1 MKSGSLV
8 MKEKVNDNTVYFQ
21 PKIDLDIS
29 DGSKRVSFESDISIY
44 IHIPFCEK
52 KCYFCSIE
60 TCQSYTPELIESYVD
75 SLVIEIENRMS
86 LLQKMNIKCIHFG
99 GGTPSIISKQQLK
112 KILCILEKCIFN
124 LKEKEIVFESSPMSI
139 NTELVEL
146 ITQYAKLS
154 LNIGIQT
161 FDNRILQGINR
172 DTNIDKIKLFFK
184 EIKKLNLQTVGIDLI
199 CNLPL
204 SDQNTTIN
212 DINLALELGV
222 NYFSL
227 YPLRMEAKTVLYN
240 NYNTVYGKIPSL
252 EEQFKSFQDSADLL
266 VSKGYERYSIYHFN
280 GTGNINHLYSRLQI
294 NGGEWIGF
302 GAGANS
308 YYQQQIFANTSN
320 IRKYIQNQKTGISC
334 IEANRTLNMTD
345 MIAREIVYSLR
356 GGKISKKYYINRYGK
371 HIYNSFY
378 EIFLMLKK
386 NEYIQE
392 SEQEF
397 LLTTQGN
404 FNLSAIE
411 KMVFDN
417 MKINCACE

>member
-1 MKSGSLV
+1 

-21 PKIDLDIS
+21 PKIDLDVS
-29 DGSKRVSFESDISIY
+29 DSSQMVSFESNISIY

-52 KCYFCSIE
+52 KCYFCSIK
-60 TCQSYTPELIESYVD
+60 TCQSYTLETIDGYVD
-75 SLVIEIENRMS
+75 SLVIEIENRMD
-86 LLQKMNIKCIHFG
+86 LLRKMNIKCIHFG
-99 GGTPSIISKQQLK
+99 GGTPSVISKHQLK
-112 KILCILEKCIFN
+112 KILCILEKCVPD
-124 LKEKEIVFESSPMSI
+124 LKEKEIVFEASPMSI
-139 NTELVEL
+139 NMELVEL
-146 ITQYAKLS
+146 ITEYAKLS

-161 FDNRILQGINR
+161 FDNRILQDINR
-172 DTNIDKIKLFFK
+172 NTNIDQIKLFFK
-184 EIKKLNLQTVGIDLI
+184 EIKKLNLHTVGIDLI

-204 SDQNTTIN
+204 SDQKTTIN

-222 NYFSL
+222 NYFAL
-227 YPLRMEAKTVLYN
+227 YPLRMEAKTMLYN
-240 NYNTVYGKIPSL
+240 NYNTIHSKMPSL
-252 EEQFKSFQDSADLL
+252 EEQLKAFEDSANLL
-266 VSKGYERYSIYHFN
+266 ISKGYERYSIYHFN
-280 GTGNINHLYSRLQI
+280 GTGHINHLYSRLQI

-320 IRKYIQNQKTGISC
+320 INKYIQNQKAGISS

-356 GGKISKKYYINRYGK
+356 SGKISKSYYIDRYGK
-371 HIYNSFY
+371 HIYNSFC

-392 SEQEF
+392 NEQEI

-411 KMVFDN
+411 KMVFDR
-417 MKINCACE
+417 MKIN